1 MPAAPSISSGPEPLR
16 LPIAHPVTVRIAG
29 CPVMGVLHLPAGAR
43 SPCVVACH
51 GMGAS
56 KDGDKYLLLAR
67 ELPSSGLALVRFD
80 FRGSGQSGGLYRD
93 ATIGSRIT
101 DVEAMLGH
109 LARHPALDGRFGLLG
124 SSLGGFVA
132 LWAAWR
138 RGDGLPLV
146 MWNAPATLAN
156 VTATRAPEP
165 FGAGAAL
172 LEEIATG
179 RHVEAPA
186 GVRSVLVIQGEADD
200 TVPPSHAR
208 ALFER
213 AAEPREL
220 LMLPGADH
228 RLTEPEHRRAAV
240 EASRRWFL
248 RHLVT

>member
-1 MPAAPSISSGPEPLR
+1 
-16 LPIAHPVTVRIAG
+16 
-29 CPVMGVLHLPAGAR
+29 
-43 SPCVVACH
+43 
-51 GMGAS
+51 MGAS

-132 LWAAWR
+132 LWAASR
-138 RGDGLPLV
+138 RADGVPVV
-146 MWNAPATLAN
+146 MWNARRRSPISGGACAEPA
-156 VTATRAPEP
+156 EP
-165 FGAGAAL
+165 GAL
-172 LEEIATG
+172 LRRSTG
-179 RHVEAPA
+179 RHVEAP

-248 RHLVT
+248 RHLGK